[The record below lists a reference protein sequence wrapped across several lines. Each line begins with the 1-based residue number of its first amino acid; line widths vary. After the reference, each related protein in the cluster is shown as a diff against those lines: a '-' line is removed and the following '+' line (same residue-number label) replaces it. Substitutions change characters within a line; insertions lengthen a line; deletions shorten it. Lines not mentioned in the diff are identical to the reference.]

1 MPIAYGSKDCEKE
14 KKKIEALRTWKK
26 EYNMGGCCCLEKLII
41 YPVAL
46 FTIDAESFFPP
57 LLLLLFP
64 TTGLSSLDY
73 FRNFL
78 NSSPCFSP
86 GPSSIVFSTKL
97 PQ

>member
-1 MPIAYGSKDCEKE
+1 
-14 KKKIEALRTWKK
+14 
-26 EYNMGGCCCLEKLII
+26 MGGCCCLEKLII